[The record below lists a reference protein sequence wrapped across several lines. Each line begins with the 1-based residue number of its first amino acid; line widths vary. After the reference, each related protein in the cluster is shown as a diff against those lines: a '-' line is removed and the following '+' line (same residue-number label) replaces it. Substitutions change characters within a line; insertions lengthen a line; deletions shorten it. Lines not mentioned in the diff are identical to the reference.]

1 MMAYLSSIPILKRQ
15 VDLCLFQASQGYTM
29 GLLSLKKKK
38 CCSQAEHLPTM
49 HKALNSWQKKD
60 TQKLLRCLFLKRR
73 TWSQVEWEIYI

>member
-38 CCSQAEHLPTM
+38 KM
-49 HKALNSWQKKD
+49 
-60 TQKLLRCLFLKRR
+60 LLTGR
-73 TWSQVEWEIYI
+73 TFAYHA